1 MPVAGGI
8 MKLRKM
14 LFRLEGVEDL
24 RKRKSA
30 PWSWCLRGRDIEGQV
45 SLLTSKVGPNEKR
58 WDPVKLV
65 GQTLRLTYHTTASG
79 TLMADLWRP
88 SWAEGEDL
96 SALFDMERTLC
107 LVEQERQELLG
118 AVPRFEVLLCGLRA
132 RQRL

>member
-1 MPVAGGI
+1 

-24 RKRKSA
+24 RKRKNA
-30 PWSWCLRGRDIEGQV
+30 PWSWCLRGRVIEGQV

-65 GQTLRLTYHTTASG
+65 GQTLRITYHTTASG

-96 SALFDMERTLC
+96 SALFDMERTLY
-107 LVEQERQELLG
+107 LVEQERQELLA